1 MTGNN
6 LSLIQLANIN
16 IIYWSVRS
24 FRGRRINGVNRDD
37 LFQPAAIITLS
48 DFIAIWCNIQVLI
61 FRLLLHNSCLL
72 PDNAYPNL
80 STCNMPVSYFIECV
94 HTYMHFRVAILYYR
108 LSTCIYMQLTYIILF
123 KGIFTIELLL
133 YNNLCM
139 LSIVQYCRKNTFL

>member
-94 HTYMHFRVAILYYR
+94 RICILEQLFCIIDCPHVY
-108 LSTCIYMQLTYIILF
+108 TCNLRTLFYLFYLKASLQQNFYSII
-123 KGIFTIELLL
+123 
-133 YNNLCM
+133 
-139 LSIVQYCRKNTFL
+139 TFVC